1 MQATLATSTS
11 DISRLIK
18 NVHQKTHQNQLKNHH
33 RHRPLV
39 YRCVLPML
47 HNTQTA
53 HAIRLAKMH
62 STVNENMAVADK
74 LNHVQDM
81 KHDIM
86 GNAVKL
92 HGVILDSK

>member
-1 MQATLATSTS
+1 
-11 DISRLIK
+11 
-18 NVHQKTHQNQLKNHH
+18 
-33 RHRPLV
+33 
-39 YRCVLPML
+39 ML